1 MRNNII
7 ALVLSLGL
15 HIAFI
20 STLYLASIKQENKE
34 VKTISLLHVSLE
46 TYQKEEEKIEEIK
59 KEEEKIKPEETKILK
74 NEKQKVI
81 PKAKPFVQ
89 QEEKKLVSLVQ
100 NDDTNTSHHL
110 DKEVITT
117 PSEPQAVN
125 YQDDFIKE
133 NLTLITKAI
142 EKNKNYPLQARKK
155 HIEGIVEV
163 AFTLSKNCQ
172 IIDIQATNSV
182 ILLQE
187 AAIATIEK
195 AQSEFPCPH
204 ETLTI
209 HIPMAYTLK

>member
-74 NEKQKVI
+74 NEKPKVI

-89 QEEKKLVSLVQ
+89 QEEKKLASLAQ

-110 DKEVITT
+110 AKEIISM
-117 PSEPQAVN
+117 PIESKVN

-142 EKNKNYPLQARKK
+142 EKNKSYPLLARKK
-155 HIEGIVEV
+155 HIEGIVEIE
-163 AFTLSKNCQ
+163 FTLSKECK
-172 IIDIQATNSV
+172 ITDIKAIKGS

-187 AAIATIEK
+187 AAITTIEK
-195 AQSEFPCPH
+195 AQSDFPCPSQ
-204 ETLTI
+204 TI
-209 HIPMAYTLK
+209 SLYIPMSYTLK